1 MKGNVSNGWIPFWF
15 LVILLLSMVGFLN
28 GSVFAAEDKGTVQ
41 GCQLV
46 VDPKTGKWSQASSD
60 GKYTALSDQSS
71 DNSLIAACESNAK
84 ELRTK
89 IMRVLSVVASLSIAG
104 AFATI
109 TYAGYMYI
117 TSGGSQR
124 NIESAKKQLFYAS
137 IGLFII
143 ACGSMIVKLYVDSF
157 GG

>member
-1 MKGNVSNGWIPFWF
+1 MKGNVSNGLIPFWF
-15 LVILLLSMVGFLN
+15 VVILLFSMMGFIN
-28 GSVFAAEDKGTVQ
+28 SPVFAADEKTGQ

-46 VDPKTGKWSQASSD
+46 VDPKSGKWSQMSSD
-60 GKYTALSDQSS
+60 GKYTALGDQSS
-71 DNSLIAACESNAK
+71 NNSQIAACESNAK
-84 ELRTK
+84 EFRTK
-89 IMRVLSVVASLSIAG
+89 IMRLLTVVASLSIAG

-117 TSGGSQR
+117 TSGGNQR
-124 NIESAKKQLFYAS
+124 NIETAKKQLFYAS